1 MKCKHQISMY
11 VYRDRVYR
19 TEDGTQQHDC
29 DMRICVKCGVTTNE
43 CDVRSKPLPP
53 KIFTPLM

>member
-1 MKCKHQISMY
+1 MY

-19 TEDGTQQHDC
+19 TEDGTPQHDC

-43 CDVRSKPLPP
+43 CDVRIKPLPP